1 MNVIINMMLSRNG
14 VTVLPVSSTYDES
27 GPKPSNAA
35 ITSAVKSPATD
46 HQSALFSLSETANS
60 LTFISDGII
69 YFCFSNLGFTNFIV
83 TNPPIIT
90 SITVDASI
98 K

>member
-27 GPKPSNAA
+27 GPNPSNATA
-35 ITSAVKSPATD
+35 ASAVKSPAPY
-46 HQSALFSLSETANS
+46 HQSALFSLSETTNS